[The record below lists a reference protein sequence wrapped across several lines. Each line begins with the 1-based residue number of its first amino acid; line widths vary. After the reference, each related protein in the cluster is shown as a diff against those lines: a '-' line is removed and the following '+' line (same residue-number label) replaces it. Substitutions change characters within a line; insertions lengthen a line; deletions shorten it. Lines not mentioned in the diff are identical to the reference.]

1 MKINWKVRFKN
12 KTWLLSFIALVLAF
26 AYNVLSMFDIVPS
39 VTQQEIMD
47 AVTAILTILA
57 AVGVIIDPTTEG
69 ISDSDNAMTYEEP
82 KK

>member
-12 KTWLLSFIALVLAF
+12 KTWLLSFIALVLTF
-26 AYNVLSMFDIVPS
+26 AYNVLNMFDIVPM

-47 AVTAILTILA
+47 AVTAVLTILA

-69 ISDSDNAMTYEEP
+69 ISDSEKALTYEEP

>member
-12 KTWLLSFIALVLAF
+12 KTWLLSFIALVLTF
-26 AYNVLSMFDIVPS
+26 LYNVLSMFDIAPT

-57 AVGVIIDPTTEG
+57 SVGVIIDPTTAG
-69 ISDSDNAMTYEEP
+69 VSDSEKALTYEEP